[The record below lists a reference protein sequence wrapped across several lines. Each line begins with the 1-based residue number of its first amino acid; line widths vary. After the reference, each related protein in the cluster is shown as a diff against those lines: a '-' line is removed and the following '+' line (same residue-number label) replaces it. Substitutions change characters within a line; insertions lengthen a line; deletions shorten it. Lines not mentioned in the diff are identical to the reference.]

1 MFPIDVLTFSEF
13 RTMRNHLSETL
24 MLNYIQ
30 ITSDHM
36 SRWVV
41 LKRRVGAVTSQRV
54 LKVLFCV
61 NILQCFFV
69 VENLT
74 ANAVS
79 VAIGDNG
86 NRLIFEIWW
95 NFFYDLF
102 SIKNVAD
109 VNSIDSF
116 VSKRNME
123 EFSVVIMKRFRSNW
137 FKKTK
142 GRHITYNTRQSV
154 FRRKR
159 IYASFVKSKNEQPPL
174 TLAYWTK
181 NMNRKFKQWWST
193 IPQDQQN

>member
-1 MFPIDVLTFSEF
+1 MFPIDVLRFSEF

-24 MLNYIQ
+24 MLNDIQ
-30 ITSDHM
+30 ITSDYM

-54 LKVLFCV
+54 LKVLFYV

-69 VENLT
+69 VENFT

-123 EFSVVIMKRFRSNW
+123 AFSVVIMKRFRSNW
-137 FKKTK
+137 FKNTK
-142 GRHITYNTRQSV
+142 GRHVTYNTKGVGNLSSPGCNEINVMSLFNTIPRTKRSHGH
-154 FRRKR
+154 KR
-159 IYASFVKSKNEQPPL
+159 IQHPMLNLLRNV
-174 TLAYWTK
+174 
-181 NMNRKFKQWWST
+181 
-193 IPQDQQN
+193 